1 MTLKICV
8 ESLPSLASP
17 LLSLIQTNSCS
28 SAGAGV
34 EVVVG
39 ADVAVVVDDG
49 DVRTGEAVVVD
60 DRAGVDAAE
69 QANFPDTQSPWP
81 STRNSKQD

>member
-17 LLSLIQTNSCS
+17 LPASIQTIPWS
-28 SAGAGV
+28 SVGARE

-39 ADVAVVVDDG
+39 VGVAVVVDDG
-49 DVRTGEAVVVD
+49 
-60 DRAGVDAAE
+60 AGVDAAE
-69 QANFPDTQSPWP
+69 QATFPDTQSSWP
-81 STRNSKQD
+81 STSKSEQD